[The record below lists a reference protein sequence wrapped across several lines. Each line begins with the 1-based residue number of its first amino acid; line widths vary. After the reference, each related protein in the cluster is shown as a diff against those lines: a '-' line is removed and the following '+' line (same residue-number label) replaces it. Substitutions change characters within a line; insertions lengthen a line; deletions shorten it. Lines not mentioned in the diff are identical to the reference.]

1 MELRRARLSLL
12 AATGLASAIL
22 AFEVPFGE
30 LAHQRGELATAT
42 GQLARIRSLDQQ
54 LASDVSSLRESSTI
68 AAIAHGEYGLV
79 RPGQQAYVLLGSG
92 AAGRR
97 AAPSG
102 AAPSLVQHAL
112 AQSDLVVPSVDALAT
127 PVSADSS
134 ASLWSRVI
142 DHLAFWRWA
151 F

>member
-30 LAHQRGELATAT
+30 LAHQRGELATAA

-92 AAGRR
+92 AASR
-97 AAPSG
+97 G
-102 AAPSLVQHAL
+102 AAPSLVQHVL

-134 ASLWSRVI
+134 ASLWSRVL